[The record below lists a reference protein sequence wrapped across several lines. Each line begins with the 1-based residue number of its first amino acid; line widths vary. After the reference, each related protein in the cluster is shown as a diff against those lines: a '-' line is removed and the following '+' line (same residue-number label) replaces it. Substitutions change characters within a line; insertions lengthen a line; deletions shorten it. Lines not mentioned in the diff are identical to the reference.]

1 MSYRGWLL
9 ISRNFGDSSEIV
21 LVVSLDIN
29 CVCLITFIN
38 DNYCTASRSRFLLK
52 TLLAVKKVVEFVG
65 LLCFSVG

>member
-1 MSYRGWLL
+1 ML

-29 CVCLITFIN
+29 CVGLITFIN

>member
-1 MSYRGWLL
+1 MI

-29 CVCLITFIN
+29 CVGLITFIN
-38 DNYCTASRSRFLLK
+38 DNYCTASRRRFLFK

-65 LLCFSVG
+65 L